1 MVMFN
6 IWDTVK
12 LKEEFFL
19 LDLDHELNNLPLTI
33 TGIEWE
39 YLYLDTK
46 ILKYWLSWVIYVD
59 SKYIVLLGW
68 NNTFYKSLMHNE

>member
-12 LKEEFFL
+12 LKEEFFWW
-19 LDLDHELNNLPLTI
+19 DLDHELNNLPLTI
-33 TGIEWE
+33 TRIDWE

-46 ILKYWLSWVIYVD
+46 ILKYWLNWVINVY
-59 SKYIVLLGW
+59 SKYVALLGW
-68 NNTFYKSLMHNE
+68 NNTFYKSLMYNE